1 MIDRDSQAAT
11 AVGGIKAEGE
21 GSRLPRILIVCATF
35 PPRGGSGVQRVY
47 YQAELLSAAGYDVWV
62 VTEDATE
69 LWVRDDSF
77 RPKHLQPERLKRVP
91 ICPKPLGRL
100 RRKLGKYWSAVGL
113 YPDDHADWRNG
124 AFEEAVNVVEREDIE
139 VVLVSLGSP
148 SALEVAFRLKQ
159 WSAGLR
165 LVVDV
170 RDLWVGNVV
179 RFLGRGRW
187 QPVRSYR
194 DSVNE
199 RLWLSAADSIVNV
212 SRHHSEVLKKRY
224 PDIGEDRF
232 FIIQNGFDEEQF
244 ADAVPVRCEDDVLVI
259 RYMGFLLP
267 EMRANV
273 FFDALKQLVDNDPLG
288 GAGIRCEF
296 YGGSPQF
303 VEQEAKKA
311 GVQKFVEAHGYVEHE
326 RAVSLML
333 GADVLLL
340 FWTNDP
346 GCMCGKFYEY
356 LRAGRYIL
364 AFDQENKDAR
374 ELLTRSRRG
383 EWLSVNDKESH
394 AGKLEELLGKRRKR
408 QCLQPELLPEVSKF
422 SRQSQVQRLA
432 EILEL
437 LS

>member
-1 MIDRDSQAAT
+1 M
-11 AVGGIKAEGE
+11 
-21 GSRLPRILIVCATF
+21 
-35 PPRGGSGVQRVY
+35 QRVY
-47 YQAELLSAAGYDVWV
+47 YQAELLTAAGYDVWV
-62 VTEDATE
+62 VTEDAPE
-69 LWVRDDSF
+69 LWVKDNSF
-77 RPKHLQPERLKRVP
+77 QPEHIRQERIKRAP
-91 ICPKPLGRL
+91 ICPSLVGRI
-100 RRKLGKYWSAVGL
+100 RQKVGKYLPTVGL
-113 YPDDHADWRNG
+113 YPDNHAGWRNG
-124 AFEEAVNVVEREDIE
+124 AFKEAIDIVERERID

-159 WSAGLR
+159 QSGKLK

-170 RDLWVGNVV
+170 RDLWVGNPV
-179 RFLGRGRW
+179 RFMGRGRW

-194 DSVNE
+194 DRTNE
-199 RLWLSAADSIVNV
+199 RRWLSAADIIVNV
-212 SRHHSEVLKKRY
+212 SGHHSEVLKKRY
-224 PDIGEDRF
+224 PDIDKDRF
-232 FIIQNGFDEEQF
+232 FIIQNGFDEKQF
-244 ADAVPVRCEDDVLVI
+244 ADAVPVRCEDYVLVI

-267 EMRANV
+267 EMRPNV
-273 FFDALKQLVDNDPLG
+273 FFDALKQLVDSDPLG

-364 AFDQENKDAR
+364 AFDQNNTNAR
-374 ELLTRSRRG
+374 EVLEASSRG
-383 EWLSVNDKESH
+383 EWIPINNKEAH
-394 AGKLEELLGKRRKR
+394 VAKLRELIELRRSGMPI
-408 QCLQPELLPEVSKF
+408 QSDDLPDIAEF
-422 SRQSQVQRLA
+422 SRQSQIERLA
-432 EILEL
+432 SILAATTTTNAL
-437 LS
+437 V